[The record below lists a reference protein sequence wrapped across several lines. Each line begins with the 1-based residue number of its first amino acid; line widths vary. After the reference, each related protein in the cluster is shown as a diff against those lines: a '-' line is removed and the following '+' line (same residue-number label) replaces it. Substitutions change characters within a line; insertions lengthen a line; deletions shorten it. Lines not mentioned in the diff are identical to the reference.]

1 MLAPPNVGSAIDYQ
15 SNHLGHIMSDNTE
28 PAISQELRD
37 WLVSTIAESIPKALA
52 AFHEKTSAKVNTTAR
67 LPSDSEDSQPSDQE
81 TTPQMKQIHIE
92 PAASR
97 MEEAFGCA
105 VENRFNRLLDDE
117 TDPLEFLQKAAEEK
131 SRRKKKQTVAKN
143 DGKKESQRDRKAQF
157 AGTNTEVMF
166 IHFMVTLQGEQSSDR
181 WRRGSSNM
189 DLVSQSDQYQAKVP
203 FVKHQET
210 VKLFGN
216 KRYRIE
222 QEPDERIEQRMETV
236 DKEKLV
242 KNWLSNRGGT
252 RGKGRG
258 GFSRNTEQD
267 NQRGKRE
274 FERHSGSGRGGLRA
288 EDKRGGSGSHN
299 WGSIQDEYSDISL
312 LLAEENVKKCGD
324 TEAVR
329 EAHVVKFIRVTEE
342 LPAEELAE
350 EMTLDEWKCMQA
362 QNRARPDFNLRKP
375 ASSVPSK
382 AVVIHKSKYKN
393 NMEDEGDLQ
402 YVCRRPINDI
412 TAQLDINFGS
422 LSRPGRGGRGGGR
435 GRVRREEPFSHAMD
449 DVYTIAPDP
458 DDFEDFPALS

>member
-1 MLAPPNVGSAIDYQ
+1 ML
-15 SNHLGHIMSDNTE
+15 LG
-28 PAISQELRD
+28 
-37 WLVSTIAESIPKALA
+37 
-52 AFHEKTSAKVNTTAR
+52 
-67 LPSDSEDSQPSDQE
+67 
-81 TTPQMKQIHIE
+81 QMKQIHIE
-92 PAASR
+92 PDASR

-157 AGTNTEVMF
+157 AGTNTEVQNKQTGQKQPPKPQQSGNPA
-166 IHFMVTLQGEQSSDR
+166 VKTYKPKTEQ
-181 WRRGSSNM
+181 
-189 DLVSQSDQYQAKVP
+189 KP
-203 FVKHQET
+203 FEDMYHCVVENPTEHDME
-210 VKLFGN
+210 
-216 KRYRIE
+216 YR
-222 QEPDERIEQRMETV
+222 RMETV

-242 KNWLSNRGGT
+242 KSWLSNRGGT

-258 GFSRNTEQD
+258 GFSRITEQD
-267 NQRGKRE
+267 TQRGKRE
-274 FERHSGSGRGGLRA
+274 FDRHSGSGRGGLRA

-299 WGSIQDEYSDISL
+299 WGSIQDECSAVESAPVEEYSENHKPLEL
-312 LLAEENVKKCGD
+312 LEEENVK
-324 TEAVR
+324 
-329 EAHVVKFIRVTEE
+329 VTDE
-342 LPAEELAE
+342 LAAEELAE
-350 EMTLDEWKCMQA
+350 EMTLDEWKCRQE
-362 QNRARPDFNLRKP
+362 QNRAKPEFNLRKP

-382 AVVIHKSKYKN
+382 AVVIHKSKYRN
-393 NMEDEGDLQ
+393 NMENEEDLQ

-458 DDFEDFPALS
+458 DDFVDFPALS